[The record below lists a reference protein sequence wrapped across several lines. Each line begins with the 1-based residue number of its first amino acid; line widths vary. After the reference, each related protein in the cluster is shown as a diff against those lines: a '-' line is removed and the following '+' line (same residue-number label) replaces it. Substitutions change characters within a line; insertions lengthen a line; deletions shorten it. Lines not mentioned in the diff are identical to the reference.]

1 MANEFKVKKGLIVQG
16 SGSSGDN
23 TILDVQGNQGQ
34 LFSITDSLS
43 GSLFSVGDISGI
55 PILEVFSNE
64 IVKIGSFGSEGIIV
78 NGSNVT
84 ASAHISASGTITA
97 NAFVGDGSGITNIS
111 GFIDI
116 SGTPVD
122 NDFAKFTDANTVE
135 GRSKSEVLSDLDL
148 EIGTDVQ
155 AYDAQLAAIAGLATT
170 DSGVIV
176 GNGSTFVLE
185 TGATLR
191 TSLGVDPA
199 GTDNSTNVSLSG
211 TPDYITIS
219 GQTITR
225 NQIDLANDVTGILPS
240 ANLDSDTAHL
250 SGTQTFSGAKTF
262 SSNITINGFV
272 LDGNTIEGINDS
284 DEFDDDDAHIM
295 TSAGVNDRITT
306 RISGLTSNA
315 GTVTGVTSGN
325 SNTITIG
332 GTSAAP
338 TVAANTAAVSNGG
351 SNLATGD
358 QIYDHVTTRI
368 SGLTSNTGT
377 VDTTGTV
384 NANEFAR
391 FNDSNTLEALTV
403 AETKTAL
410 SLNNVPNSDHTA
422 QGYSTVTQL
431 NASSSALQSN
441 IDGKQATLAFGI
453 DNGDVIRAGSA
464 VADNDF
470 LRIDGTE
477 IEGRTAN
484 QVLSDIG
491 AQSSLTFGKSSG
503 NALKS
508 EEALTTND
516 ILLMGSSNVKGRTYS
531 ELKTDLSLNNV
542 PNSDH
547 TAQGY
552 ATTTQLNASSS
563 TLQTNID
570 AKHDTINSGNRLN
583 ANLIG
588 SNGNI
593 SNTEY
598 GYLNGVTS
606 AIQTQLDAKAGTGD
620 TITAQQAQDIS
631 DNNNKTSN
639 ATHTG
644 DVTGATTLTIK
655 TGVAL
660 AGNPTT
666 TTQASTN
673 DSTRIATTAFVQG
686 RIDDIIGTAG
696 STLDTLGELSASLAS
711 DQSGL
716 ASLTTTVGTKLAKA
730 SNLSDLANASTA
742 RTNLDVDQ
750 AGTDNSTNVTLGGSL
765 DYITISGQT
774 ITRNAITN
782 ADLAGS
788 IANSK
793 LVNDSVS
800 FGGISVDLGSEDA
813 TPAFNLSDATDYP
826 TSALTGTITNA
837 QLAGS
842 IANTKLANSAI
853 TIDGTATS
861 LGGSITTD
869 NTQLSTEQVQDIVG
883 GMLVGT
889 ETRIGVSYDD
899 TNGRINFVVDDMT
912 ANDNTQLSNAEVR
925 TAVEAA
931 TDSNVFTDADH
942 TKLNGIEAS
951 ATADQSA
958 TEIRNLLGTGNG
970 NLVPSA
976 GSSGQFLKHDGTF
989 GTPSYTTNTNTQLST
1004 EQVQD
1009 IVGGMLVGTE
1019 TRIGVSYD
1027 DTNGRINFV
1036 VDDMTANDND
1046 DVSVANLKTRL
1057 AGGFGS
1063 NAVQIGDSNDVV
1075 TIGNDLTVTGD
1086 VSAVTG
1092 SFSALVG
1099 DTSQATS
1106 LEVAGPIT
1114 ASGGIISDNIETF
1127 WTSFNCDGD
1136 GDFANS
1142 SYGPNTQGLNY
1153 YLWNRNWTTTTSD
1166 GGDPTGDHVH
1176 RTEINTGWYVPYK
1189 IKVVG
1194 FCGGLHDGSA
1204 ASTTTCT
1211 VKLFNTVASITSDYD
1226 SNTGT
1231 TKALVASSGNV
1242 TLNGNRWKAFDVSGL
1257 SVTLSEGQYVL
1268 PRITMGENLTNLRG
1282 QFTIK
1287 YKRVV

>member
-16 SGSSGDN
+16 SGSTGDN

-34 LFSITDSLS
+34 LFSITDSLE
-43 GSLFSVGDISGI
+43 GTLFTVSDISGI
-55 PILEVFSNE
+55 PILDVNSNE
-64 IVKIGSFGSEGIIV
+64 IVKIGTFGSEGIIV

-422 QGYSTVTQL
+422 QGY
-431 NASSSALQSN
+431 
-441 IDGKQATLAFGI
+441 
-453 DNGDVIRAGSA
+453 
-464 VADNDF
+464 
-470 LRIDGTE
+470 
-477 IEGRTAN
+477 
-484 QVLSDIG
+484 
-491 AQSSLTFGKSSG
+491 
-503 NALKS
+503 
-508 EEALTTND
+508 
-516 ILLMGSSNVKGRTYS
+516 
-531 ELKTDLSLNNV
+531 
-542 PNSDH
+542 
-547 TAQGY
+547 

-570 AKHDTINSGNRLN
+570 AKLPLAGGTLSGNTLINAQLAVNSTSVNAANKLEVHGQARVNGTMMIGDSSISNTTNTGQLHIKNTGGAIIRLEDSDNSNLAFDLISDEGVGFIIKETVGGDAGDDVRLTIAESTGNATFAGTVTVEGGILHLGKADVASGHINAKELMTFNIDTDNDDTNRYFGFYVNGESGAGTELLKILETGDATFAGTVTANGVTLTGATDISGKQDTINSGNRLN

-606 AIQTQLDAKAGTGD
+606 AIQTQLDAK
-620 TITAQQAQDIS
+620 Q
-631 DNNNKTSN
+631 
-639 ATHTG
+639 
-644 DVTGATTLTIK
+644 
-655 TGVAL
+655 
-660 AGNPTT
+660 
-666 TTQASTN
+666 
-673 DSTRIATTAFVQG
+673 
-686 RIDDIIGTAG
+686 
-696 STLDTLGELSASLAS
+696 
-711 DQSGL
+711 
-716 ASLTTTVGTKLAKA
+716 ASLTFGVSNGGVPKFGADAANSDFLKVDGTTLVGRSSSEVLGDIGAQSALTFGISNTNAVKIDSTSVADNEYARFTAAGLESRSTSEVLSDIGAQATLTFGKSSGNALKSEEALTTNDILLMGTNNVKGRTYAELKSDLSLNNVENTAISTFAGTSNITTVGTIGTGTWQGTAIASAYLDSDTAHLSGTQTFSGAKTFSSNVTISGTLTANNITFPQDTNITIETPDEDSGNGAGGNLTIGAGNGAGSNGDGGDITIQTGNGSGAGDGGDLTLTTGTGNPEGNIIMSSANFDIDATGNVTA
-730 SNLSDLANASTA
+730 SGEISATGLFLPQLGKIEWLSAAGQTQ
-742 RTNLDVDQ
+742 TIK
-750 AGTDNSTNVTLGGSL
+750 GTDN
-765 DYITISGQT
+765 YIQIDGDNRVLVSADTDMT
-774 ITRNAITN
+774 ITSP
-782 ADLAGS
+782 L
-788 IANSK
+788 
-793 LVNDSVS
+793 
-800 FGGISVDLGSEDA
+800 
-813 TPAFNLSDATDYP
+813 
-826 TSALTGTITNA
+826 
-837 QLAGS
+837 
-842 IANTKLANSAI
+842 
-853 TIDGTATS
+853 
-861 LGGSITTD
+861 
-869 NTQLSTEQVQDIVG
+869 LSTSGNFEIA
-883 GMLVGT
+883 
-889 ETRIGVSYDD
+889 DD
-899 TNGRINFVVDDMT
+899 G
-912 ANDNTQLSNAEVR
+912 
-925 TAVEAA
+925 
-931 TDSNVFTDADH
+931 
-942 TKLNGIEAS
+942 
-951 ATADQSA
+951 
-958 TEIRNLLGTGNG
+958 
-970 NLVPSA
+970 
-976 GSSGQFLKHDGTF
+976 
-989 GTPSYTTNTNTQLST
+989 
-1004 EQVQD
+1004 
-1009 IVGGMLVGTE
+1009 
-1019 TRIGVSYD
+1019 
-1027 DTNGRINFV
+1027 
-1036 VDDMTANDND
+1036 
-1046 DVSVANLKTRL
+1046 
-1057 AGGFGS
+1057 
-1063 NAVQIGDSNDVV
+1063 
-1075 TIGNDLTVTGD
+1075 TIGNSTYDDILTLEASGNTLFTYTAQFEDNADFNGKVDIDRRRFVKTTSSDGNAVGD
-1086 VSAVTG
+1086 VVYFGGT
-1092 SFSALVG
+1092 
-1099 DTSQATS
+1099 TSMTIGKIYYYTTS
-1106 LEVAGPIT
+1106 GTWSLADAHEEST
-1114 ASGGIISDNIETF
+1114 ASGMLGVALGTSSD
-1127 WTSFNCDGD
+1127 S
-1136 GDFANS
+1136 
-1142 SYGPNTQGLNY
+1142 QGVL
-1153 YLWNRNWTTTTSD
+1153 LRGMVTIA
-1166 GGDPTGDHVH
+1166 GDPGNVGQTVFLSTTPGAGQSSAPSGTGDIV
-1176 RTEINTGWYVPYK
+1176 RVIGYCLDASNGQIWFNP
-1189 IKVVG
+1189 
-1194 FCGGLHDGSA
+1194 DGA
-1204 ASTTTCT
+1204 F
-1211 VKLFNTVASITSDYD
+1211 VEVA
-1226 SNTGT
+1226 
-1231 TKALVASSGNV
+1231 
-1242 TLNGNRWKAFDVSGL
+1242 
-1257 SVTLSEGQYVL
+1257 
-1268 PRITMGENLTNLRG
+1268 
-1282 QFTIK
+1282 
-1287 YKRVV
+1287 